1 MMKLFWTMKSVDL
14 LNEIGNKKI
23 QKSIVNESK
32 SLITNPEKGKPLLA
46 ELKTFRSI
54 RVYSGRYR
62 VIYKINKEKNE
73 IHIYVVGTRKEGD
86 KNDVYS
92 LAKKLFKAGLLE

>member
-1 MMKLFWTMKSVDL
+1 MKLPWTMKSVEL

-23 QKSIVNESK
+23 QKSIISESK
-32 SLITNPEKGKPLLA
+32 SLIKNPGRGKPLLA

-54 RVYSGRYR
+54 SVYGGRYR
-62 VIYKINKEKNE
+62 VIYKINDEEKE
-73 IHIYVVGTRKEGD
+73 IHVYVVGIRKEGD

>member
-1 MMKLFWTMKSVDL
+1 MTAVEHLEK
-14 LNEIGNKKI
+14 IGNKKI
-23 QKSIVNESK
+23 QKTIMDESRA
-32 SLITNPEKGKPLLA
+32 LINNPEKGKPLLV

-54 RVYSGRYR
+54 RVYGGRYR
-62 VIYKINKEKNE
+62 IIYKIRNERNE
-73 IHIYVVGTRKEGD
+73 IHIHVVGIRREGD